1 MNNSLPTKL
10 TCMRLENL
18 LAWLNSHTCRH
29 VGLLQVQDK
38 IKSMITFIIKT
49 KA

>member
-18 LAWLNSHTCRH
+18 LACHTCRH

-38 IKSMITFIIKT
+38 IISMITFIIKT
-49 KA
+49 KAQK